1 VLTLS
6 FSRNLKSDKKKLNS
20 DVNFSAI
27 TRKITPGQAKYMGRG
42 FEIFKPADIV
52 SRGGHFC
59 YWALSGIIIIF
70 PRFVQY
76 LAIQRRV
83 PHIQV
88 LTH

>member
-1 VLTLS
+1 MLAV
-6 FSRNLKSDKKKLNS
+6 SRNEWENRTKIEVEIGVK
-20 DVNFSAI
+20 FSAI
-27 TRKITPGQAKYMGRG
+27 TGGIAPGQEKYPARG

-83 PHIQV
+83 PHRQV

>member
-1 VLTLS
+1 
-6 FSRNLKSDKKKLNS
+6 
-20 DVNFSAI
+20 
-27 TRKITPGQAKYMGRG
+27 MGRG

-76 LAIQRRV
+76 LA
-83 PHIQV
+83 
-88 LTH
+88 T